1 MSATNVPKVLL
12 QLQPPSKSN
21 PLCVPVIGLGTA
33 AVHNDGDTVK
43 AAVIE
48 AIKLGYRHFDS
59 AAQYGSEQALGEAI
73 AEALRVGLI
82 ASRDELFIT
91 SKLWCC
97 DNHPHLV
104 LPALQNSLRS
114 LKLDYLDLYLIHWPI
129 TAKPGMWEM
138 PYSEESLV
146 PFDLK
151 SVWAAMEECHKL
163 GLTKSIGVSNF
174 SCKKLENLLSFATI
188 PPSVNQVEMNIAWQQ
203 KNLRAYCK
211 AKGIIVTA
219 YSPLGAK
226 GSKWDINQ
234 ILDNELTKQIAQAHG
249 KTAAQVC
256 LRWLFEQ
263 GVTFIPK
270 SYNKERLKENL
281 EIFDWSLTK
290 DDHEKINQVKQE
302 RMFKYGTAAFP
313 LPDLFDGET

>member
-1 MSATNVPKVLL
+1 MSAPNVPKVVL
-12 QLQPPSKSN
+12 QQPPSSKWN
-21 PLCVPVIGLGTA
+21 PVTVPVIGLGTA
-33 AVHNDGDTVK
+33 AANNDGDVVK
-43 AAVIE
+43 SAVIE
-48 AIKLGYRHFDS
+48 AIKMGYRHFDT
-59 AAQYGSEQALGEAI
+59 AAQYGSEQGLGEAI
-73 AEALRVGLI
+73 AEALQLGLI

-104 LPALQNSLRS
+104 LPALQKSLQS
-114 LKLDYLDLYLIHWPI
+114 LKLDYLDLYLVHWPI
-129 TAKPGMWEM
+129 SAKPGMRDM
-138 PYSEESLV
+138 PYSEECLV

-151 SVWAAMEECHKL
+151 GVWAAMEECHKL

-203 KNLRAYCK
+203 KNLREYCK

-226 GSKWDINQ
+226 GSIWDINQ

-249 KTAAQVC
+249 KTVAQVC

-263 GVTFIPK
+263 GVIFIPK
-270 SYNKERLKENL
+270 SYNKERLQKNI

-302 RMFKYGTAAFP
+302 RMFKNGTAAFP

>member
-1 MSATNVPKVLL
+1 MSATTVPSVVIR
-12 QLQPPSKSN
+12 QPSSKSK
-21 PLCVPVIGLGTA
+21 PISMPVIGLGTA
-33 AVHNDGDTVK
+33 AEHNDVEVVK
-43 AAVIE
+43 SAVIE
-48 AIKLGYRHFDS
+48 AIKMGYRHFDT

-73 AEALRVGLI
+73 AEALQLGLI
-82 ASRDELFIT
+82 ASRDDLFIT

-97 DNHPHLV
+97 DNHPHLL
-104 LPALQNSLRS
+104 LPALQNSLQC

-129 TAKPGMWEM
+129 SAKPEKRYM
-138 PYSEESLV
+138 PYSEECLV

-151 SVWAAMEECHKL
+151 GVWAAMEEAHRL

-174 SCKKLENLLSFATI
+174 SCKKLKNLVSFATI
-188 PPSVNQVEMNIAWQQ
+188 PPSVNQVEMNIAMQQ
-203 KNLRAYCK
+203 KNLREYCK
-211 AKGIIVTA
+211 AKDIIVTA

-226 GSKWDINQ
+226 GTKWDINQ
-234 ILDNELTKQIAQAHG
+234 VLDNELIKQIAQDHG

-263 GVTFIPK
+263 GVTLIPK
-270 SYNKERLKENL
+270 SYNKERLKQNI

-290 DDHEKINQVKQE
+290 DDHEKINQVKQD
-302 RMFKYGTAAFP
+302 RMFKDGPAGFP

>member
-1 MSATNVPKVLL
+1 MYSCV
-12 QLQPPSKSN
+12 QLPPPFVTIK
-21 PLCVPVIGLGTA
+21 PTLDL
-33 AVHNDGDTVK
+33 TV
-43 AAVIE
+43 E
-48 AIKLGYRHFDS
+48 AIKLGYRHFDT
-59 AAQYGSEQALGEAI
+59 AAQYGSECALGEAI
-73 AEALRVGLI
+73 AQALQLGLI
-82 ASRDELFIT
+82 SSRKDLFIT
-91 SKLWCC
+91 SKLWCS

-104 LPALQNSLRS
+104 LPALQKSLQS
-114 LKLDYLDLYLIHWPI
+114 LKLDYLDLYLIHWPLS
-129 TAKPGMWEM
+129 AKKWDI
-138 PYSEESLV
+138 PYSEECLV

-151 SVWAAMEECHKL
+151 GVWAAMEECHKL

-174 SCKKLENLLSFATI
+174 SPKKLENLLSFATI

-203 KNLRAYCK
+203 KNLREYCK
-211 AKGIIVTA
+211 AKGITVTA

-226 GSKWDINQ
+226 GTKWDINRV
-234 ILDNELTKQIAQAHG
+234 LDHELTKQIAQAHG

-270 SYNKERLKENL
+270 SYNKDRLKQNI

-290 DDHEKINQVKQE
+290 DDHEKINQVKQD
-302 RMFKYGTAAFP
+302 RMFKNGPAAFP